1 MSCKYRT
8 QGTQWHCGWHS
19 GIDLVANTEDWS
31 IRAIM
36 GGTVLGAGKG
46 SGNGL
51 HGAAYGNHVCI
62 QNSDG
67 TFALYAHM
75 RDLYVTK
82 GQHVNAGE
90 IIGWM
95 GNTGTS
101 NNQVNSTKGAH
112 LHLEYHPNGYKYA
125 VNCVDPAPW
134 IGLPSGYQI
143 REPIQSDTI
152 SNTSY
157 GKYIDQSYVQA
168 SGGILSAD
176 QSQYEFIEDEIINQ
190 YQDDALALLLSSGY
204 EYTGAGSI
212 SKGDLL
218 YGRRYRIIVVQADGT
233 AINLSRLR
241 CVFNIEKTFFLQP
254 NLSSVKIYN
263 LAPQTENMI
272 IKNGQRI
279 IVEAGY
285 EGTSYGTIFDGN
297 IFQCLRYKENQT
309 DYVLEMTA
317 LDGDRFIVAGFIKQ
331 SLIAGQ
337 TLRDEVNVISKYS
350 TVPLDID
357 SVSDKFYKNKLPRA
371 KVLFGSSAQYMNQI
385 AKTTAT
391 AFSVQNGNGVF
402 NDLQGE
408 ANEII
413 ELSPESG
420 LLGFPQQITNG
431 INAECLL
438 NPSITIGTA
447 FHINNNLLRA
457 ERYDTDTTM
466 HRRLDD
472 NGIYKVYEMTH
483 SGDTRGGDWKTS
495 MNAIAQIGALPAMS
509 YEETSNIVLQ

>member
-1 MSCKYRT
+1 
-8 QGTQWHCGWHS
+8 
-19 GIDLVANTEDWS
+19 
-31 IRAIM
+31 
-36 GGTVLGAGKG
+36 
-46 SGNGL
+46 
-51 HGAAYGNHVCI
+51 
-62 QNSDG
+62 
-67 TFALYAHM
+67 
-75 RDLYVTK
+75 
-82 GQHVNAGE
+82 
-90 IIGWM
+90 
-95 GNTGTS
+95 
-101 NNQVNSTKGAH
+101 
-112 LHLEYHPNGYKYA
+112 
-125 VNCVDPAPW
+125 
-134 IGLPSGYQI
+134 
-143 REPIQSDTI
+143 
-152 SNTSY
+152 
-157 GKYIDQSYVQA
+157 
-168 SGGILSAD
+168 
-176 QSQYEFIEDEIINQ
+176 
-190 YQDDALALLLSSGY
+190 
-204 EYTGAGSI
+204 
-212 SKGDLL
+212 
-218 YGRRYRIIVVQADGT
+218 
-233 AINLSRLR
+233 
-241 CVFNIEKTFFLQP
+241 
-254 NLSSVKIYN
+254 
-263 LAPQTENMI
+263 
-272 IKNGQRI
+272 
-279 IVEAGY
+279 
-285 EGTSYGTIFDGN
+285 
-297 IFQCLRYKENQT
+297 
-309 DYVLEMTA
+309 MTA

-337 TLRDEVNVISKYS
+337 TLRDEVEVISKYS